1 MLQIV
6 ATYLTGGLVFYYFRV
21 TIAPIVVLC
30 AGGLVLAAECFV
42 RLRVSDY
49 NTAREEEPLIIHI
62 RPSRNDLKA
71 TRDFLSYTI
80 LLKLYYYS

>member
-1 MLQIV
+1 MVIWYCQLLQIV

-21 TIAPIVVLC
+21 SSIAPIVDLVLC

-49 NTAREEEPLIIHI
+49 NIVHNEEEAEEVA
-62 RPSRNDLKA
+62 RRGYGEC
-71 TRDFLSYTI
+71 RDEG
-80 LLKLYYYS
+80 

>member
-1 MLQIV
+1 MVIWYCQLLQIV

-49 NTAREEEPLIIHI
+49 NIAHAIL
-62 RPSRNDLKA
+62 L
-71 TRDFLSYTI
+71 FLSYTI
-80 LLKLYYYS
+80 KLSTVNQAR

>member
-1 MLQIV
+1 MITPTRCCQLLQIV

-21 TIAPIVVLC
+21 TIAPIVDLVLC

-49 NTAREEEPLIIHI
+49 NIVHNEEEAEEVA
-62 RPSRNDLKA
+62 RRGYGEC
-71 TRDFLSYTI
+71 RDEG
-80 LLKLYYYS
+80 

>member
-1 MLQIV
+1 MSKGARDERPEMITPRRCCQLLQIV

-49 NTAREEEPLIIHI
+49 NIAHEEEEAEEVARRGLW
-62 RPSRNDLKA
+62 
-71 TRDFLSYTI
+71 
-80 LLKLYYYS
+80 